1 MIPKRILYEK
11 TLTAADRRNLDPD
24 QYGIPELKKFPLIDK
39 RHIIS
44 ANSYFNTAPKE
55 YKKSLAKRILA
66 AAKEK
71 GMDTSKW
78 EAVNKAASE

>member
-24 QYGIPELKKFPLIDK
+24 QYGIPKLRKFPLNDEG
-39 RHIIS
+39 HILS
-44 ANSYFNTAPKE
+44 ANGHFDSAPEE

-71 GMDTSKW
+71 GIDTSKW
-78 EAVNKAASE
+78 DAVNKAASE

>member
-1 MIPKRILYEK
+1 MISKRILYEK

-24 QYGIPELKKFPLIDK
+24 QYGIPALRKFPLIDK

-44 ANSYFNTAPKE
+44 ANSYFDTAPDK

-71 GMDTSKW
+71 GIDTSKW